1 MDKELNRLEE
11 VSTRI
16 LQPGDLLK
24 LSLSRIMIVDN
35 SADLLE
41 TKEYILN
48 RNRYTVKTLTNGY
61 DIKKEIIEFQPQLLI
76 LDIFLADEDG
86 RNICEELK
94 KDKATKH
101 VSIMVFSS
109 SHEPLKNFESYCAD
123 GFIDK
128 PFDLKKLLEKITSL
142 LDPVKEQR
150 RD

>member
-24 LSLSRIMIVDN
+24 LSLGRIMIVDN

-61 DIKKEIIEFQPQLLI
+61 DIKKEIIEFQPQLLL

-94 KDKATKH
+94 KDETTKH
-101 VSIMVFSS
+101 VSILVFSS
-109 SHEPLKNFESYCAD
+109 SHEPLKNFESYYAD

-128 PFDLKKLLEKITSL
+128 PFDLKKLLKKITSL
-142 LDPVKEQR
+142 LDPVKEPR
-150 RD
+150 LD